1 MYLET
6 TVTNNRNYAMQ
17 ELAHPHFG
25 MRKKSAIVNI
35 QRDSIVVEV
44 RYGSTI

>member
-25 MRKKSAIVNI
+25 MRKESAIVNI
-35 QRDSIVVEV
+35 ETDSIVVEV
-44 RYGSTI
+44 AYGSAI